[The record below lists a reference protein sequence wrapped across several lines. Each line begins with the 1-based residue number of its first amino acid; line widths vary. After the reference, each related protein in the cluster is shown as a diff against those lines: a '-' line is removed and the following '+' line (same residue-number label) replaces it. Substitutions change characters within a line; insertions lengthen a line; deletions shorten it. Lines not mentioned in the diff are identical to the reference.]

1 MKPNPIFNANHNAQ
15 PWPAASRPA
24 PANRTGRARHL
35 VLMGVFSACT
45 CAAFGHVVLDEP
57 AALAGTGYK
66 AALRIGH
73 GCQGTATTAVKV
85 IIPPGFRGAKPQ
97 PKPGWVIATKVEK
110 LAKPYDSHGRAVT
123 DDVAEITWTAA
134 SKDSALP
141 DAHFD
146 EFVLRG
152 TLPAEPGPMWFKV
165 LQTCEKGNWDWSE
178 VPANGTSTKGLK
190 APAALLDIL
199 PGGPGGHQ
207 H

>member
-1 MKPNPIFNANHNAQ
+1 MNANTRTHLSNAGT
-15 PWPAASRPA
+15 RP
-24 PANRTGRARHL
+24 TSVGRHALGARKL
-35 VLMGVFSACT
+35 LLIGVLSACT
-45 CAAFGHVVLDEP
+45 CGAFGHVVLDEP

-73 GCQGTATTAVKV
+73 GCQGAATTSVKV
-85 IIPPGFRGAKPQ
+85 TIPPSFRGAKPQ
-97 PKPGWVIATKVEK
+97 PKAGWVLATKVEK
-110 LAKPYDSHGRAVT
+110 LAKPYESHGRTVT

-165 LQTCEKGNWDWSE
+165 LQTCEKGSWDWSE
-178 VPANGTSTKGLK
+178 VPASGTSTKGLK